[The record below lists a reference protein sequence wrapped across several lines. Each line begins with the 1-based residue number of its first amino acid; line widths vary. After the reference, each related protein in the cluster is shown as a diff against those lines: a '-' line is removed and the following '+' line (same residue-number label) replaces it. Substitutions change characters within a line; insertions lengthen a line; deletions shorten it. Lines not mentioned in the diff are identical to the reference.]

1 MSKKFKSILAK
12 SILAGTA
19 LAALSAGAALAQG
32 AGAFSDGKIK
42 IGVLNDRS
50 GIYADVAG
58 EGSAVGAPMAAGG
71 VRNAIHGVPIEI
83 VVADHQNKAD
93 IAANIPRQWLDAE

>member
-1 MSKKFKSILAK
+1 MGKKMNKMLK

-19 LAALSAGAALAQG
+19 LVALTSGAALAQG
-32 AGAFSDGKIK
+32 AAFSDGKIK

-58 EGSAVGAPMAAGG
+58 EGSA
-71 VRNAIHGVPIEI
+71 EI
-83 VVADHQNKAD
+83 GRASCRERV
-93 IAANIPRQWLDAE
+93 

>member
-1 MSKKFKSILAK
+1 MGKKMNKMLK

-50 GIYADVAG
+50 GIYADVPG
-58 EGSAVGAPMAAGG
+58 EGSAGAARMGAEEFG
-71 VRNAIHGVPIEI
+71 NAIDGVPIEI
-83 VVADHQNKAD
+83 VLADPQNKA
-93 IAANIPRQWLDAE
+93 IFAPNIPRQWLD